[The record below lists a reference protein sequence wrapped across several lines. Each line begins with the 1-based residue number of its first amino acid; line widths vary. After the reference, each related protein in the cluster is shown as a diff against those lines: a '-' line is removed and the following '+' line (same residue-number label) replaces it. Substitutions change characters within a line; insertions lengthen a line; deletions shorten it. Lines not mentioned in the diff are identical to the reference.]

1 MKGTGLAL
9 AVYELSDEETKD
21 YFDVTVIQFDDEQ
34 VIIVEDKKTKKSFG
48 IKYESMEE
56 LWELLADFM
65 IKNREKFLG
74 GKVNDER

>member
-9 AVYELSDEETKD
+9 AVLSDEETKD